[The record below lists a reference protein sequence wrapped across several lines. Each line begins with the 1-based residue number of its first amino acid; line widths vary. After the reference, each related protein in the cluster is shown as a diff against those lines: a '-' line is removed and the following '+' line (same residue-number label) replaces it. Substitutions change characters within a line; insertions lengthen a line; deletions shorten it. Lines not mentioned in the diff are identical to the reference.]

1 MKTITVKIGKK
12 GKIAID
18 VEGVEGEGCEALTQ
32 ALSSALGVVESV
44 NHKPNYFVELD
55 EMSVNVYE
63 EEG

>member
-12 GKIAID
+12 GKIAIEVD
-18 VEGVEGEGCEALTQ
+18 GVEGEGCEALTQ

-44 NHKPNYFVELD
+44 SHKPQYYNSID